1 MQQLMEDHTP
11 PITFTTFK
19 GRFILNGLEQEMVAS
34 LGISP
39 RRAEQLRNTN
49 MSKSKELSLVGE
61 TTIERR
67 NEDKCPDSLHKD
79 PT

>member
-1 MQQLMEDHTP
+1 MQQLMEDHTA

-39 RRAEQLRNTN
+39 RRAKQLRNTN
-49 MSKSKELSLVGE
+49 MSKSKEMSLVGE
-61 TTIERR
+61 TTIKRR
-67 NEDKCPDSLHKD
+67 NEDKCRDSLHKD
-79 PT
+79 PA